1 MGRTAFGFKKYIST
15 GSATTEAMRMAEN
28 YVKTH
33 TDERG
38 DVSDPQVYQN
48 AIELM
53 APYSDDLKVANK
65 IADFQNK
72 TKDLEDK
79 VLQSENNKVAF
90 NQSFQRAKLD
100 AIQQN
105 YSDPRA
111 MFYKLA
117 EINGLALD
125 EFDTSIIS
133 DAVDRS
139 PNGANIPQD
148 LLDYRE
154 ELKKDTA
161 TMMDLFNSYN
171 TVDETTELAGP
182 SNPDSYGVFINTNPQ
197 TGAIVNLE
205 VELVDSLS
213 DAKKGF
219 TQSNSRYGRIP
230 IYLNTYTL
238 EGEEVA
244 RLGPAK
250 YNIDDDGKFLELENG
265 LGIMDALERTFRA
278 IGKETRKG
286 VKQEQQEFP
295 IGAVPFDYFTLPNE
309 NVVKD
314 VKGDLYYYDKDNNLW
329 KADSP
334 ETLKRYLRETGG
346 DPNAVDNNV
355 YLGHPDFINSRFT
368 PDEEGNFRTLSADM
382 FESAPVP
389 VIPGGGGE
397 VKAGVDF
404 SALREDLLNRG
415 GGNINQRASK
425 IVPPAP
431 EFTEGGGFSF
441 KRISQKAKE
450 IFSQD
455 TSLGKSFIESKDKIF
470 GNRRAPF
477 SRFNP

>member
-1 MGRTAFGFKKYIST
+1 MGRTTFGFKKYIST

-38 DVSDPQVYQN
+38 DVSDAQVYQN

-79 VLQSENNKVAF
+79 IVKSENDKVAF
-90 NQSFQRAKLD
+90 NQSFQRAKLE

-105 YSDPRA
+105 YGDPRA
-111 MFYKLA
+111 LFYKLA

-125 EFDTSIIS
+125 EFDTNIIS

-182 SNPDSYGVFINTNPQ
+182 SNPDNYGVFIKTNPQ

-213 DAKKGF
+213 EAKRGF
-219 TQSNSRYGRIP
+219 SQSNSRYGRIP

-250 YNIDDDGKFLELENG
+250 YNFDDDGKVLEVENG
-265 LGIMDALERTFRA
+265 VGFWDKVSSVFAAVGEETF
-278 IGKETRKG
+278 KG
-286 VKQEQQEFP
+286 SIQEKQEFP
-295 IGAVPFDYFTLPNE
+295 IGAVPFDYFTLPSE

-314 VKGDLYYYDKDNNLW
+314 IKGDLYYYDKDNNLW

-346 DPNAVDNNV
+346 DANDVDNNV

-368 PDEEGNFRTLSADM
+368 PDEEGNFRTLSSDM

-389 VIPGGGGE
+389 VVPTSIQEGGVGA
-397 VKAGVDF
+397 KQDF

-415 GGNINQRASK
+415 GGEINQRASK

-441 KRISQKAKE
+441 KRIAQKAKE
-450 IFSQD
+450 IFNQD
-455 TSLGKSFIESKDKIF
+455 TSLGESFIENKDKIY
-470 GNRRAPF
+470 GNRR
-477 SRFNP
+477 N